1 MNYIIILVAALGV
14 LSLLQRLL
22 PWIIYKSHKGETF
35 LTNLFDYVA
44 ISAFGALMIENIQ
57 SFSPESL
64 VPLIPAVIVAYWT
77 RNAGATVLVAML
89 ASLVLRMFG
98 L

>member
-22 PWIIYKSHKGETF
+22 PWIIYKNHKGETF